1 MRSNKDP
8 GLDSRSFVIDKE
20 RVQSLDTN
28 TVNMTAVMCMTEKVC
43 SEGLQTK

>member
-8 GLDSRSFVIDKE
+8 GLESRSFVIDKE

-28 TVNMTAVMCMTEKVC
+28 KVHM
-43 SEGLQTK
+43 SLFGRFANQMKTDSLL

>member
-8 GLDSRSFVIDKE
+8 GLESRSFVIYKE
-20 RVQSLDTN
+20 RVQSLQTN
-28 TVNMTAVMCMTEKVC
+28 TVNMTAVMCMTENVC